1 MSDYTI
7 VTNFGAKDS
16 LPSDNPSKVIK
27 GSEFTTEYTAVQTAG
42 NSKGNIASPT
52 FTGTVTAADLTIT
65 GTLVVDTIDG
75 GTY

>member
-16 LPSDNPSKVIK
+16 LPSGNPSKVIK
-27 GSEFTTEYTAVQTAG
+27 GSEFTTEYTAVQTAV

-52 FTGTVTAADLTIT
+52 FTGTVTAADLTVT
-65 GTLVVDTIDG
+65 GTFTVGTIDG

>member
-16 LPSDNPSKVIK
+16 LPSGNPSKVIK
-27 GSEFTTEYTAVQTAG
+27 GSEFTTEYTAVQTAV

-52 FTGTVTAADLTIT
+52 LTGTVTAADLTIT
-65 GTLVVDTIDG
+65 GTLTVDTIDG

>member
-16 LPSDNPSKVIK
+16 LPSGNPSKVIK
-27 GSEFTTEYTAVQTAG
+27 GSEFTTEYTAVQVAV
-42 NSKGNIASPT
+42 NSKGNIASPP
-52 FTGTVTAADLTIT
+52 FTGTVTAADMTVT
-65 GTLVVDTIDG
+65 GTFTVGTIDG